1 MFYLDTIKQ
10 VLFNKIDMK
19 KLVSGIKP
27 TGKLH
32 LGNYL
37 GAIKNWVALQNEYE
51 CYYFIADYHALTTE
65 ISAKEL
71 SQNTFDL
78 VVDLLAL
85 GIDPSKVTFF
95 KQSDVI
101 GHTELGWVF
110 NCLTP
115 VSELQRMTQFKDK
128 SGDQS
133 ANINA
138 GLLTY
143 PALQASDIL
152 LYKGEVVPV
161 GEDQLQHLELTR
173 IVARKFNNRYD
184 DYFPKIEPIVSH
196 AARVMS
202 LNNPEKKMSKSLGDQ
217 SYIAIRETED
227 DVRKKI
233 KKAISDKTGVEN
245 LLELYLYFGD
255 KEKHQKMSE
264 DAKLDKLMNSE
275 LKEELTKSIL
285 DFLKPI
291 QEKIKNYEQNP
302 DKVYKILADG
312 AAKAQQTA
320 DKTLLEVKKIVG
332 LKK

>member
-1 MFYLDTIKQ
+1 
-10 VLFNKIDMK
+10 MK

-320 DKTLLEVKKIVG
+320 DKTLLEVKKIVE
-332 LKK
+332 LYNEYE

>member
-1 MFYLDTIKQ
+1 
-10 VLFNKIDMK
+10 MK

>member
-1 MFYLDTIKQ
+1 
-10 VLFNKIDMK
+10 MK

-275 LKEELTKSIL
+275 LKEALTKSIL